1 MGGMMELSAEAKA
14 EIAAAIGILKSDG
27 VHIHKTYPAFVKAQ
41 QDADS
46 GKKDEP
52 TDGKPP
58 PKKDEPEAEYDEIV
72 GLWGT
77 KRVKR
82 KPDGNQG

>member
-1 MGGMMELSAEAKA
+1 MMELSAEARA

-41 QDADS
+41 QDAETV
-46 GKKDEP
+46 KKEEP

-58 PKKDEPEAEYDEIV
+58 PVKEETAPEYDEVV
-72 GLWGT
+72 GLWGS
-77 KRVKR
+77 KKVKR

>member
-1 MGGMMELSAEAKA
+1 MAELSAEAKA
-14 EIAAAIGILKSDG
+14 EIQAAIGILKSDG
-27 VHIHKTYPAFVKAQ
+27 VHIHKTYPGFLKAQ
-41 QDADS
+41 QEAEA

-58 PKKDEPEAEYDEIV
+58 PVKDKPEPDYEEVA

-77 KRVKR
+77 RRVK
-82 KPDGNQG
+82 KAPADGNPAT